1 MKSLIRKRMTLIKN
15 LIQETRSKEKR
26 MNKEE
31 ILQEIEKTKEHLGN
45 MEKMLKECEY
55 ERWKP
60 KENETYFYVASSGTI
75 EQDEKRD
82 GFIID
87 DRRYNFYNCFPTKE
101 QAKLEAEK
109 ILVRRQLE
117 DIARRLNKGRKID
130 WLNSDQYKYSLHYS
144 FFLNKICITYNISNK
159 EQGSVCCL
167 DDSFLNVAI
176 QEIGEERLKK
186 YLKGE

>member
-1 MKSLIRKRMTLIKN
+1 
-15 LIQETRSKEKR
+15 

-31 ILQEIEKTKEHLGN
+31 ILQEIEKTKKHLIN
-45 MEKMLKECEY
+45 MENMLKECGD
-55 ERWKP
+55 RWKP
-60 KENETYFYVASSGTI
+60 KEDETYFYVASSGMI

-87 DRRYNFYNCFPTKE
+87 DRRYNFYNCFPSRE

-117 DIARRLNKGRKID
+117 DIARRLNRGERID
-130 WLNSDQYKYSLHYS
+130 WDNDAQRKYFIRFNYWQDIIELDGS
-144 FFLNKICITYNISNK
+144 FRQQF
-159 EQGSVCCL
+159 QGVIYCL
-167 DDSFLNVAI
+167 DKSFLDAAI
-176 QEIGEERLKK
+176 QEIGQERLEK